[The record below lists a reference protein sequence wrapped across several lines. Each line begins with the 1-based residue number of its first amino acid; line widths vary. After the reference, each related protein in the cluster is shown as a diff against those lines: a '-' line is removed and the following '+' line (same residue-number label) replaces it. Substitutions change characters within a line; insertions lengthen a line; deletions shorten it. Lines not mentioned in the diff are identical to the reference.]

1 MPDFILQTTPRPTAI
16 YPCDMAPS
24 QSFIDSR
31 NKVVLEHFKQYKN
44 YRTFESGCHFRN
56 YLDNINPHVCSNVF
70 DVREIR
76 GIYGFLH
83 MVVRKEFGFD
93 LSKFIEVENINVNIK
108 DSNQGG
114 TPLHHA
120 VHDNNIENM
129 KVLLSHPDIDIDC
142 YTREGFTLL
151 HLDFHSKNPDSN
163 FKAVEYLLNN
173 TNINVNTNIVNTP
186 LLYSS
191 CYINK
196 SPSYAKVVNML
207 LDKPDIDVNVIS
219 RGSTAL
225 MQMVSHSDD
234 KNDVTIKI
242 IKRLLSH
249 PDIDVNLVS
258 KKRHVNALVCATFY
272 KMESLSYRKKVVSL
286 LLAHPDIDVNLIHA
300 IPQNYEVKMHIEIFK
315 LFLKQPKFDPRL
327 ENIYGLCVMDY
338 LHAADIKKLND
349 FEKQVKPRRSSRL
362 LAKASAKA

>member
-1 MPDFILQTTPRPTAI
+1 MPILSRSI
-16 YPCDMAPS
+16 
-24 QSFIDSR
+24 IDSR
-31 NKVVLEHFKQYKN
+31 NKVVLEHFKKYKN
-44 YRTFESGCHFRN
+44 NLVFTYEYLFGD
-56 YLDNINPHVCSNVF
+56 YLDMLTYGYNSRF
-70 DVREIR
+70 DME
-76 GIYGFLH
+76 GSYGFLH

-93 LSKFIEVENINVNIK
+93 LSKFIEVENIDVNIK
-108 DSNQGG
+108 DGNLGF
-114 TPLHHA
+114 TPLHRA
-120 VHDNNIENM
+120 VYETNIENM
-129 KVLLSHPDIDIDC
+129 KVLLSHPDIDTDC
-142 YTREGFTLL
+142 YTREGFTPL

-186 LLYSS
+186 LVYSS

-207 LDKPDIDVNVIS
+207 LDKPDIDVNLIS

-249 PDIDVNLVS
+249 PDIDVNIVS
-258 KKRHVNALVCATFY
+258 IKGDANALVCAIFC
-272 KMESLSYRKKVVSL
+272 KMENISYRKKVVSL
-286 LLAHPDIDVNLIHA
+286 LLAHPDIDVNVIHY
-300 IPQNYEVKMHIEIFK
+300 IPSIYKVKMHIEIFK

-327 ENIYGLCVMDY
+327 ENIYGFCVLDY
-338 LHAADIKKLND
+338 LDAADIKK
-349 FEKQVKPRRSSRL
+349 FEQQVKPRRSSRL
-362 LAKASAKA
+362 LVKALAKA